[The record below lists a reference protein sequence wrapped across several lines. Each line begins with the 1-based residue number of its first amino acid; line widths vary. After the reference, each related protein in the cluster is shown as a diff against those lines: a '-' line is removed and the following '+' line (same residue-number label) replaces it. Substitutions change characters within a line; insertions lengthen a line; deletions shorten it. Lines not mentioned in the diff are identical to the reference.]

1 MIRNLDII
9 KNFIWR
15 FAERS
20 SAQIV
25 QLIVSA
31 ILARILLPSDY
42 GTVALVVVI
51 ANIFQVFVDSGLG
64 NALIQKKD
72 VDDLD
77 YSSVFYFNVVWCIIL
92 YLILFLLAPA
102 ISTFYENPEL
112 TKIVRVLCITVVI
125 SGVKNVQQAY
135 VSKTLQ
141 FKIFFKSTL
150 FGTIVSAIIGIAMA
164 CIGYGV
170 WALVFQRLT
179 NLLVDTIVL
188 WFTVQWKP
196 KKAFSAKRLR
206 SLISFGWKLMISALL
221 DTFFTNI
228 RSLVI
233 GKFYTTSDLAYYNQG
248 SQYPSAIVS
257 NINVSIDSV
266 LFPVLSNAQDNIS
279 GVNAMLRKSI
289 KVSTYLMA
297 PLMMGLVAVGPTLI
311 TIILTEKWLPCVFY
325 LRIFCL
331 MYMFQ
336 TIQTLN
342 LNAIKALGRSDI
354 FLKLE
359 IYKKI
364 IAVITLLVTVGGGTK
379 AIAVGTLITSIF
391 SQIINAWP
399 NKKLLNYGYIKQLK
413 DILPNIIMA
422 TGMCIV
428 VLIIPLFVEQKLLCL
443 VCQILIGLLTY
454 IVESVLIKNDSFN
467 YLQKLINPHNR
478 N

>member
-112 TKIVRVLCITVVI
+112 TKIVRVLCLTVVI

-342 LNAIKALGRSDI
+342 LMP
-354 FLKLE
+354 LK
-359 IYKKI
+359 
-364 IAVITLLVTVGGGTK
+364 
-379 AIAVGTLITSIF
+379 
-391 SQIINAWP
+391 
-399 NKKLLNYGYIKQLK
+399 
-413 DILPNIIMA
+413 
-422 TGMCIV
+422 
-428 VLIIPLFVEQKLLCL
+428 
-443 VCQILIGLLTY
+443 
-454 IVESVLIKNDSFN
+454 
-467 YLQKLINPHNR
+467 H
-478 N
+478 

>member
-64 NALIQKKD
+64 NALIQKKE
-72 VDDLD
+72 VNDLD
-77 YSSVFYFNVVWCIIL
+77 YSSVFYFNIVWCIIL
-92 YLILFLLAPA
+92 YFMVFLLAPI
-102 ISTFYENPEL
+102 ISALYENPEL
-112 TKIVRVLCITVVI
+112 TKIIRVLCLTIVI

-150 FGTIVSAIIGIAMA
+150 LGTIVSAVIGIVMA
-164 CIGYGV
+164 CIGYGI

-188 WFTVQWKP
+188 WVAVKWRP
-196 KKAFSAKRLR
+196 KKIFSIKRLKA
-206 SLISFGWKLMISALL
+206 LIAFGWKLMISALL
-221 DTFFTNI
+221 DTFFINI
-228 RSLVI
+228 RSLII

-248 SQYPSAIVS
+248 SQYPSAIAS
-257 NINVSIDSV
+257 NINVSVDSV
-266 LFPVLSNAQDNIS
+266 LFSVLSNVQDNIDV
-279 GVNAMLRKSI
+279 VNVMLRKSI

-311 TIILTEKWLPCVFY
+311 EIILTEKWLSCVFY
-325 LRIFCL
+325 LRVFSV

-359 IYKKI
+359 FYKKI
-364 IAVITLLVTVGGGTK
+364 VAIITLLATVSGGTK
-379 AIAVGTLITSIF
+379 VIAVGTLITSIF

-399 NKKLLNYGYIKQLK
+399 NKKLLNYGYIKQLI

-422 TGMCIV
+422 TAMCAV
-428 VLIIPLFVEQKLLCL
+428 VLFVPFFIKRKLLCL
-443 VCQILIGLLTY
+443 VCQILLGSLIYIAESALL
-454 IVESVLIKNDSFN
+454 KNYSFM
-467 YLQKLINPHNR
+467 YLRKVINSHK
-478 N
+478 